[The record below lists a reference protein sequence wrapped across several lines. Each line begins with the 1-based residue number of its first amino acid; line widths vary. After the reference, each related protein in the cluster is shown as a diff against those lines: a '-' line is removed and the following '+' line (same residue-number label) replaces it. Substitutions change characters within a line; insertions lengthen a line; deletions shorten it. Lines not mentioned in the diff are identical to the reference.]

1 MKKRNGFTL
10 AEMLVSSTI
19 LLVII
24 ITIYFV
30 VTSTQSTH
38 LSESRKL
45 DMNQAARAF
54 EQLLC
59 DSIRSAGSVL
69 SLLHTPTFL
78 EAPSP
83 FTGIYPLN
91 NEDFPD
97 GIILA
102 SGDPQGVTET
112 TAAFDASSAPTTIA
126 ITTVVD
132 PEDGSKTAWQKD
144 DIGLVARAEGYYI
157 FKVTATPSL
166 IDTSLTIRNTPVY
179 YSGLLSTTHYDDL
192 TDDHNSDANKKGNAY
207 SYPSGSPVIRL
218 EYFNIFLI
226 EESGGRRSLTVTT
239 DTEGVADVLG
249 TAGTA
254 TRRVP
259 IFTNIEDLQFEYL
272 TKDNPPVFWASIT
285 TAGTSYSDPC
295 SSTSSVNCTD
305 FISQFTNRN
314 ITAVRVYVLF
324 KTEEEVNKPQGSGI
338 TFEKPVMGDIAAATL
353 PVGRF
358 HYSYMRYE
366 IAARNYHIVY

>member
-24 ITIYFV
+24 ITIYFL
-30 VTSTQSTH
+30 VTSTQATH

-59 DSIRSAGSVL
+59 DSIRSAGSIL

-78 EAPSP
+78 EAPAP

-102 SGDPQGVTET
+102 AGDPQGVTET
-112 TAAFDASSAPTTIA
+112 TADFVAHTAPASIA
-126 ITTVVD
+126 VTTVVD

-144 DIGLVARAEGYYI
+144 DIGLVVRTEGYYI
-157 FKVTATPSL
+157 FKVTTTPSL
-166 IDTSLTIRNTPVY
+166 IDTTLAIRATPVY
-179 YSGLLSTTHYDDL
+179 YSGLLNTTNYDDL
-192 TDDHNSDANKKGNAY
+192 IDNHNSDANKKGIAY
-207 SYPSGSPVIRL
+207 SYPPGSPVIRL
-218 EYFNIFLI
+218 EYFNMFLI
-226 EESGGRRSLTVTT
+226 EESGGVRSLTLTT
-239 DTEGVADVLG
+239 DTEGVSDIFNSA
-249 TAGTA
+249 ATA

-259 IFTNIEDLQFEYL
+259 IFNNIEDLQFEYL
-272 TKDNPPVFWASIT
+272 SKDTPPVFWASISS
-285 TAGTSYSDPC
+285 AGTSYSDPC
-295 SSTSSVNCTD
+295 SSPSTTTCTD

-314 ITAVRVYVLF
+314 IAAVRVYVLF
-324 KTEEEVNKPQGSGI
+324 KTEEEINKPKGSGI
-338 TFEKPVMGDIAAATL
+338 IFAKPEMGDIAAATL

-358 HYSYMRYE
+358 HYNYMRYE
-366 IAARNYHIVY
+366 ISARNYHIVY